1 MRLIMAE
8 PKKLSFNE
16 TLKAFGT
23 VAITTYKASPLA
35 AITKIIGTIIGSAI
49 PLVAAFV
56 AAQATLIWRLAS
68 PVTSKQAQGQFGV
81 LQRLCC
87 WEFL

>member
-49 PLVAAFV
+49 PLVTALRFSYRHDT
-56 AAQATLIWRLAS
+56 ATL
-68 PVTSKQAQGQFGV
+68 AQKMV
-81 LQRLCC
+81 YR
-87 WEFL
+87 